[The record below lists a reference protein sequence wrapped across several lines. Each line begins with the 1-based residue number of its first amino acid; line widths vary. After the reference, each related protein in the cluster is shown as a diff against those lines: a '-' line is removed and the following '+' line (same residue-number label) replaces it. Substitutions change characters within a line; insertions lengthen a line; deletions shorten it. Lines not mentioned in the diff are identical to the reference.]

1 MKIAKPEIVRNIR
14 DRVKTVIREIDII
27 LDYALRN
34 NKSSFKNKGYYGQ
47 KTVRDDLEI
56 AKSYLQNIIGKKNNT
71 PHINEMIP
79 PRTMKSIR
87 MGWHDL
93 RNPKVKGE

>member
-1 MKIAKPEIVRNIR
+1 MKIAKPYTVRHIK
-14 DRVKTVIREIDII
+14 DRVKIIINTIDLI
-27 LDYALRN
+27 LNLDLRGKCPY
-34 NKSSFKNKGYYGQ
+34 KSKGYYGQ
-47 KTVRDDLEI
+47 KAVRDDLEM

-71 PHINEMIP
+71 PDINEMIP

-93 RNPKVKGE
+93 SNPKVKGE